1 MTKKF
6 LLQVIYPGEL
16 KRDVHTKN
24 SHANVHSHIS
34 RNIRKV
40 KTTEHVHQLTNG

>member
-16 KRDVHTKN
+16 KRDVHTKTLMQMFIVT
-24 SHANVHSHIS
+24 SVVIS
-34 RNIRKV
+34 EK
-40 KTTEHVHQLTNG
+40 